1 MNTKEVHQ
9 QIILGLIQT
18 TVNRTFLDLERRRLF
33 DVTAQ
38 NQVIDWSNIRTL
50 SNKIDWLFD
59 STINSRR
66 EGIILRNLIIE
77 IRQKAPP
84 IYTALTGSDTY
95 TQTFF

>member
-50 SNKIDWLFD
+50 SNGIDWLFD
-59 STINSRR
+59 SAINSRR
-66 EGIILRNLIIE
+66 EGL
-77 IRQKAPP
+77 
-84 IYTALTGSDTY
+84 Y
-95 TQTFF
+95 